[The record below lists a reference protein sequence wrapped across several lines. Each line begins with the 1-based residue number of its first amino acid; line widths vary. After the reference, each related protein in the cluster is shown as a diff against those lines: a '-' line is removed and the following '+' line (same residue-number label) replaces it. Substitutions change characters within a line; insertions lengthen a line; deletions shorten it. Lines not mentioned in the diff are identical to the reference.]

1 MFEVFLFAPVVEEK
15 SCARVGGGVIELRLY
30 KKEEMIWGQLQSSL
44 KGNMKWYMSELCGI
58 YSCIIIIPVDKEG
71 MKKKREEAVKVAQER
86 AEQEQA
92 ERATK
97 RRDAEKFSIK
107 QEMKVCLGF
116 VDV

>member
-1 MFEVFLFAPVVEEK
+1 MEEK
-15 SCARVGGGVIELRLY
+15 SCARVGGGVIELRLC

-58 YSCIIIIPVDKEG
+58 YSIIQVDKEG

-86 AEQEQA
+86 AEQEQT

-107 QEMKVCLGF
+107 QQMKVCLGF

>member
-1 MFEVFLFAPVVEEK
+1 
-15 SCARVGGGVIELRLY
+15 
-30 KKEEMIWGQLQSSL
+30 
-44 KGNMKWYMSELCGI
+44 
-58 YSCIIIIPVDKEG
+58 
-71 MKKKREEAVKVAQER
+71 MKKKREEAVKVAQEK

-107 QEMKVCLGF
+107 QQMKARLGF